1 MLILKA
7 RLKKIFVLLIM
18 ALFLFTLSA
27 QGQGMTEFGVFEAVE
42 IAPGEPIQVPI
53 NIRNVR
59 DMYAIDF
66 TLKFDP
72 NIVQVVDADPSID
85 GIQSALGDFLD
96 PGLLLFNNANNELGT
111 IHFVMSQYNPSKP
124 KSGDGIILIVSFI
137 GVAEGESPLLIDNV
151 TLSSGQATEIEVQVV
166 NSTLKVLEGAPSPA
180 VTYPVTDTTGLVLIG
195 TETPALMETIAPAFT
210 SASATEALAGSIAS
224 TAQVNLQ
231 EAVKIEEQTSTDHRY
246 WLMSNWWVLVILLV
260 VVVGFG
266 VFLVFSK
273 RKSVT

>member
-1 MLILKA
+1 MLMLKA

-42 IAPGEPIQVPI
+42 IAPGEPIQVPV

-195 TETPALMETIAPAFT
+195 TETPALMETIAPTFT

>member
-1 MLILKA
+1 MLMLKA

-195 TETPALMETIAPAFT
+195 TETPALMETIAPTFT

>member
-42 IAPGEPIQVPI
+42 IAPGEPIQVPV

-195 TETPALMETIAPAFT
+195 TETPALMETIAPTFT